1 VSLLDAELRRLFA
14 RRLVRGLLLGAVLII
29 LVVQAV
35 IAIRADVV
43 EREVPLGNCMTFDPA
58 TGQAIPCPDS
68 GDGTAFTQIED
79 RRPRIGE
86 NLEGALEGMAVGVLL
101 ASVVIG
107 ASFVGADFGAG
118 ALPGQLLFEPRRSRV
133 LLTKAATVALGMFL
147 CAVGICA
154 LLSLAMLI
162 TSQTRGVVEGLD
174 REWVADRVA
183 DVLRL
188 STVGAIGGVIGLS
201 IVAVVRRTAAAIVVM
216 FGLVIIEP
224 LLLNRWD
231 FFDSVPLV
239 QSMGAFVTGSWDP
252 GQFEGIDSLAEA
264 ARVLVLWTA
273 AFVAV
278 ATAVFARREVR

>member
-1 VSLLDAELRRLFA
+1 MSLLDAELRRLFA
-14 RRLVRGLLLGAVLII
+14 RRLVRALLLFAVLIVV
-29 LVVQAV
+29 VVQAV

-43 EREVPLGNCMTFDPA
+43 EREISTFNCFTFDPA
-58 TGQAIPCPDS
+58 TGQQVPCPDE
-68 GDGTAFTQIED
+68 GGGTAVIEIDD

-86 NLEGALEGMAVGVLL
+86 NLESALEGMAVGVLL

-118 ALPGQLLFEPRRSRV
+118 ALPGQLLFEPRRKRV
-133 LLTKAATVALGMFL
+133 LLTKAAAVAFGMFV

-154 LLSLAMLI
+154 LLTVAMLI

-174 REWVADRVA
+174 REWVGDRAA

-188 STVGAIGGVIGLS
+188 STVGAVGAVIGLS

-231 FFDSVPLV
+231 FFDSLPLV
-239 QSMGAFVTGSWDP
+239 QSMGAFVTGSWGP
-252 GQFEGIDSLAEA
+252 GEFEGIDDLAEA

-273 AFVAV
+273 GFVAI

>member
-14 RRLVRGLLLGAVLII
+14 RRLVRGLLLGAALIV
-29 LVVQAV
+29 LVVQTV

-43 EREVPLGNCMTFDPA
+43 EREVPAGNCMTFDTT
-58 TGQAIPCPDS
+58 TGEVVPCAGEDS
-68 GDGTAFTQIED
+68 VFTQIDD

-133 LLTKAATVALGMFL
+133 LLTKAAAVALGMFL

-154 LLSLAMLI
+154 LLATAMLV

-174 REWVADRVA
+174 REWVGDRVA

-188 STVGAIGGVIGLS
+188 STVSAIGGVIGLS

-224 LLLNRWD
+224 LLVNRWD